1 MAGHSKWANIQHRK
15 NRQDE
20 RKGKTFGKLIKEVT
34 VAAKIGGEDV
44 ATNPRLRLAVDKA
57 KEANLPKEKVRDAIK
72 RGTGQLD
79 GIVYEEIRYEGY
91 GPHGVAFLVD
101 CLTDNKMRTV
111 AEVRHVFN
119 KNGGNLGTDGSVS
132 YLFRFCSQFFLDESH
147 EKEEE
152 LIELLIELGVN
163 DINLIGDK
171 GIEVLG
177 DPDSYLEIKKNL
189 LEKGYQIVLDEVLML
204 PKELLIIQSENLES
218 VHKLKYVLESLDD
231 VQNVYVN
238 IEE

>member
-177 DPDSYLEIKKNL
+177 DPEAYLEIKKNL
-189 LEKGYQIVLDEVLML
+189 VDKGYRIVLDEVLML
-204 PKELLIIQSENLES
+204 PKELLIMQSENLES

-238 IEE
+238 TEE

>member
-1 MAGHSKWANIQHRK
+1 
-15 NRQDE
+15 
-20 RKGKTFGKLIKEVT
+20 
-34 VAAKIGGEDV
+34 
-44 ATNPRLRLAVDKA
+44 
-57 KEANLPKEKVRDAIK
+57 
-72 RGTGQLD
+72 
-79 GIVYEEIRYEGY
+79 
-91 GPHGVAFLVD
+91 
-101 CLTDNKMRTV
+101 
-111 AEVRHVFN
+111 
-119 KNGGNLGTDGSVS
+119 VS

-238 IEE
+238 IED